1 MDKNNQE
8 KDIKSGP
15 TTGSIATATALAS
28 LKRIISDEEI
38 SIVQI
43 NTPKEKLDIFLDSCR
58 LVCENKAIS

>member
-28 LKRIISDEEI
+28 LKRIISDNGVI
-38 SIVQI
+38 
-43 NTPKEKLDIFLDSCR
+43 D
-58 LVCENKAIS
+58 